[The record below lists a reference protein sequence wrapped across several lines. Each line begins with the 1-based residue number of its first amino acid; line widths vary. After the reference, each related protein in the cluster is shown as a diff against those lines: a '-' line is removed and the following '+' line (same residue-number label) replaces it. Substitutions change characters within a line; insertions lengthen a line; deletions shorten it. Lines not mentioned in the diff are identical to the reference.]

1 MMGIPSPEERL
12 LAYPHQL
19 SGGMRQRVAIAIAML
34 HRPDLIIADEPT
46 TALDVTIQA
55 QILSEVQKLA
65 QQGTSLIWI
74 THDLSV
80 VAGLADEVAVMYAG
94 RIVEHGTVDD
104 VLDRPQ
110 HPYTV
115 GLIDSLPSN
124 NRRGQR
130 LRQIPGMTPNLL
142 NLPLAAP
149 SPRAARASAAC
160 IRTPLISEALPTA
173 CAAFTPPSR
182 SGRWRHERHRT
193 PHEARRDATAKP
205 ARDAR
210 DATATQGDATPLI
223 ELRNVSKRFG
233 ERPWRRRPPAATRR
247 PVQAA
252 RRDPRRGR
260 RGPDRAPRRS
270 GRPGRRIRLRQVH
283 AGPRRG
289 RPAHAVRRR
298 GPHQRPAPR
307 RHDAGP
313 GAPGPPESPDDLPG
327 SLRQPQPAPAR
338 GRDRGRGRAS
348 TAWSAGASSTTTSAP
363 SCSAPAWIRPCASAI
378 RTNSAAASASASASP
393 ARWRC
398 SRPCWSATRPWPR
411 WTYRSRRRS

>member
-65 QQGTSLIWI
+65 QQHGTSLIWI

-142 NLPLAAP
+142 NLPLGCAFAT
-149 SPRAARASAAC
+149 RCARASAAC
-160 IRTPLISEALPTA
+160 IRTPLISEALP
-173 CAAFTPPSR
+173 
-182 SGRWRHERHRT
+182 GHRVRCFHPT
-193 PHEARRDATAKP
+193 IQIREVAT
-205 ARDAR
+205 
-210 DATATQGDATPLI
+210 
-223 ELRNVSKRFG
+223 
-233 ERPWRRRPPAATRR
+233 
-247 PVQAA
+247 
-252 RRDPRRGR
+252 
-260 RGPDRAPRRS
+260 
-270 GRPGRRIRLRQVH
+270 
-283 AGPRRG
+283 
-289 RPAHAVRRR
+289 
-298 GPHQRPAPR
+298 
-307 RHDAGP
+307 
-313 GAPGPPESPDDLPG
+313 
-327 SLRQPQPAPAR
+327 
-338 GRDRGRGRAS
+338 
-348 TAWSAGASSTTTSAP
+348 
-363 SCSAPAWIRPCASAI
+363 
-378 RTNSAAASASASASP
+378 
-393 ARWRC
+393 
-398 SRPCWSATRPWPR
+398 
-411 WTYRSRRRS
+411 